1 MAAAR
6 SSWLLALL
14 ALRCPRCRQGALFTH
29 PALNLGKFDEMPV
42 ACPVCGQAYEPEV
55 GFYWGAMYISYGFST
70 VLVAIVGVLL
80 YFLAHDPD
88 VWVYV
93 LAVAGAVLIF
103 TPLMFRYAR
112 AVMLYAFGGTRFDRR
127 YAKLV

>member
-1 MAAAR
+1 MADT
-6 SSWLLALL
+6 SSSLPALL
-14 ALRCPRCRQGALFTH
+14 ALRCPRCHQGKLFSH
-29 PALNLGKFDEMPV
+29 SALNLRKFDEMPE
-42 ACPVCGQAYEPEV
+42 AYPVCGQAFEPEV

-70 VLVAIVGVLL
+70 IIVAIVGVLL

-93 LAVAGAVLIF
+93 LVVAVAVLVF

-112 AVMLYAFGGTRFDRR
+112 AVMLYAFGGTHFDPR
-127 YAKLV
+127 YLKAS